1 MRRHGLM
8 HRCGFTFV
16 ELLVAIVIAGLLAAV
31 ALPSYQFA
39 VRKVKR
45 AEGRAALFKLMQQ
58 QEQLYSQ
65 RMTYLAFSS
74 VSTDPDQQR
83 FVWFSADTAA
93 SSSYELDALA
103 CAGRRLSECV
113 MLRARPGTDKV
124 NADFSDTQCGVLRL
138 DSLGHKEADGRD
150 CW

>member
-1 MRRHGLM
+1 MRSRFLHPV
-8 HRCGFTFV
+8 GFTLI
-16 ELLVAIVIAGLLAAV
+16 EILVGVVIVGLLAAV

-74 VSTDPDQQR
+74 ASTDPDQRR
-83 FVWFSADTAA
+83 FVWFSAEAAA
-93 SSSYELDALA
+93 SSAYELDAQP
-103 CAGRRLSECV
+103 CAGHRISECV

-124 NADFSDTQCGVLRL
+124 NTGFSDTQCGTLRL

>member
-1 MRRHGLM
+1 MRRSGFF
-8 HRCGFTFV
+8 RRPGFTLIDILAGV
-16 ELLVAIVIAGLLAAV
+16 VIVGLLAAV

-39 VRKVKR
+39 IRKVKR

-74 VSTDPDQQR
+74 ASTDPDQQR

-93 SSSYELDALA
+93 SSAYELDALA
-103 CAGRRLSECV
+103 CVGRRISECV
-113 MLRARPGTDKV
+113 TLRARPGTNKV
-124 NADFSDTQCGVLRL
+124 NAGFSDTQCGTLRI

>member
-1 MRRHGLM
+1 MPNPLCGRT
-8 HRCGFTFV
+8 GFTLI
-16 ELLVAIVIAGLLAAV
+16 ELLVAIVIVALLATI

-45 AEGRAALFKLMQQ
+45 AEGRAALLRLMQQ

-74 VSTDPDQQR
+74 SSTAPDQQR
-83 FVWFSADTAA
+83 FAWFSAESAAA
-93 SSSYELDALA
+93 SAYEIDALA
-103 CAGRRLSECV
+103 CPGRRIAECV
-113 MLRARPGTDKV
+113 LLRARPGTNRV
-124 NADFSDTQCGVLRL
+124 NAGFSDPQCGILRL
-138 DSLGHKEADGRD
+138 DSLGHKDADGRN